1 MNSQN
6 SNYQIAIDLIS
17 QYGEDAESIAM
28 LRAAEYAANLNT
40 KEWLIWEGV
49 IKEIQNI
56 NTSPNLQ
63 QKFDLKEQ
71 AGMANPLWLALGKIL
86 EENFNQLITMTV
98 QFIKSSYL
106 PPLKLFEIFIILK
119 K

>member
-86 EENFNQLITMTV
+86 EENFNQLIIMTA

-106 PPLKLFEIFIILK
+106 PPLK
-119 K
+119 

>member
-6 SNYQIAIDLIS
+6 PNYQIAMDLIS